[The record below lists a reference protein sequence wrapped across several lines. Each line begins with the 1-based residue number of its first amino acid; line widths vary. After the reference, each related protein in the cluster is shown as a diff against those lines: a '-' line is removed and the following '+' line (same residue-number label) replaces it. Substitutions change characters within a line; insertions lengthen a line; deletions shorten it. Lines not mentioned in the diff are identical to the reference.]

1 MSAQDVYY
9 NTIVCKQ
16 KRFPS
21 SLLFGELWIY
31 DKALVAVFQ
40 NYYCQIFYFFL
51 LKDHLLD
58 HLKGQ
63 SLFLSISDFGD
74 LSKATWNN
82 TKKDTSQGL

>member
-1 MSAQDVYY
+1 MSPQDGDH

-16 KRFPS
+16 KQFPS
-21 SLLFGELWIY
+21 PLLFGELWIY
-31 DKALVAVFQ
+31 DKALVVVFQ
-40 NYYCQIFYFFL
+40 NYYCQIFCFFL

-82 TKKDTSQGL
+82 TKKDMSQGL